1 MLKVACASRP
11 ERFILDPMN
20 QSPAVSAAAF
30 TAAESPSASG
40 SPDLLIDRLPVG
52 IRSRYVDSINGLR
65 MHVLEAGTDRADRP
79 LLLLLHGFP
88 ELAFSWRYLMPGL
101 AALGYRV
108 VAPDL
113 RGYGR
118 TTGWD
123 DRYAADLN
131 AFRMLNLVRD
141 VIGLMHALGHREA
154 ASVIGH
160 DFGSPLA
167 AWCATVR
174 PELFRSVV
182 LMSAPFGGPP
192 PLPALAQAPRTG
204 VDVHQALLE
213 QARPRVHYQWYYATE
228 PANADMLEAPQGLHD
243 FLRAYYH
250 VKSADAKGERPYRLP
265 AWDAPSLSRL
275 PTYYVM
281 DAGQTMPQTVAPFM
295 PGPAQVAACSWLPD
309 ADLAVYRSEYARTG
323 FQGGLHWYRCN
334 TSGQFV
340 AEQQTWA
347 GRRITI
353 PSAYIAGAMDWGIQ
367 QKPGEFD
374 RMRTLNCTRMLECEL
389 IEGAGHWVQQEQ
401 SDATLRVLQRF
412 LKVAAPA

>member
-1 MLKVACASRP
+1 MT
-11 ERFILDPMN
+11 
-20 QSPAVSAAAF
+20 QSPAASSAADAH
-30 TAAESPSASG
+30 SSRRD
-40 SPDLLIDRLPVG
+40 PDPRDPDPLIDRLPAG
-52 IRSRYVDSINGLR
+52 ICSRFIDGINGLR
-65 MHVLEAGTDRADRP
+65 IHFLEAGSDRADRP

-88 ELAFSWRYLMPGL
+88 ELAFSWRHVMPGL

-123 DRYAADLN
+123 DRYEADLS

-192 PLPALAQAPRTG
+192 PLHSQRPT
-204 VDVHQALLE
+204 VDVHQALLA

-228 PANADMLEAPQGLHD
+228 KANADMLEAPQGLHD

-250 VKSADAKGERPYRLP
+250 VKSADAQGERPYRLP
-265 AWDAPSLSRL
+265 AWDAQSLSRL

-281 DAGQTMPQTVAPFM
+281 DAGQTMPQTVAPHM
-295 PGPAQVAACSWLPD
+295 PGPAEVAACSWLPD
-309 ADLAVYRSEYARTG
+309 ADLAVYATEYARSG

-340 AEQQTWA
+340 AEHQTWA

-374 RMRTLNCTRMLECEL
+374 RMRTVNCTRMLECEL

-401 SDATLRVLQRF
+401 SDATLRVLERF

>member
-1 MLKVACASRP
+1 MKT
-11 ERFILDPMN
+11 DPR
-20 QSPAVSAAAF
+20 
-30 TAAESPSASG
+30 E
-40 SPDLLIDRLPVG
+40 PDCLIDRLPEG
-52 IRSRYVDSINGLR
+52 IRSRFIEGVNGLR
-65 MHVLEAGTDRADRP
+65 LHVLEAGSDRADRP
-79 LLLLLHGFP
+79 LLILLHGFP

-123 DRYAADLN
+123 DRYEADLS

-192 PLPALAQAPRTG
+192 PLRVSQAVGSSADSGIAQIASQSAQGRSGPPRQP
-204 VDVHQALLE
+204 VAEDVHAALRAL
-213 QARPRVHYQWYYATE
+213 ARPRLHYQWYYAT
-228 PANADMLEAPQGLHD
+228 PQANADMINAPQGLSD

-250 VKSADAKGERPYRLP
+250 VKSADAKDEGPYPLP
-265 AWDAPSLSRL
+265 AWDAQSLSLL

-281 DAGQTMPQTVAPFM
+281 DAGQTMPQTVAPHM
-295 PGPAQVAACSWLPD
+295 PSQAEVSACQWLPD
-309 ADLAVYRSEYARTG
+309 ADLAVYAHEYGRTG

-340 AEQQTWA
+340 AEHQTWA

-353 PSAYIAGAMDWGIQ
+353 PSAYIAGAMDWGIH

-374 RMRTLNCTRMLECEL
+374 RMRTVNCTRMLACEL
-389 IEGAGHWVQQEQ
+389 IAGAGHWVQQEQ
-401 SDATLRVLQRF
+401 PDATLRVLNRF
-412 LKVAAPA
+412 LAVAAPA